1 MALTHVLGDVP
12 ATRILDFMLGHIEY
26 DCTPKEVAEYAD
38 VAPSAVKRDIARL
51 VECGVVNETRKIGGV
66 QLYILNNDSAVVNA
80 LFELDRVISGDVPD
94 PDDGDAKDV
103 LELTDKYPE
112 PGTGGHLCLEVI
124 TDASQTTDDD
134 ATSDPKKYP
143 EPQEEWSP

>member
-1 MALTHVLGDVP
+1 MTLKNVLGDFP

-26 DCTPKEVAEYAD
+26 DCTPKEIAEYAD
-38 VAPSAVKRDIARL
+38 VAPSSVKRDITRL
-51 VECGVVNETRKIGGV
+51 LKCGVVVETRKIGGV
-66 QLYILNNDSAVVNA
+66 QLYILNNDSVVTEA
-80 LFELDRVISGDVPD
+80 LINLDNVISGDLTD